1 MEASDVVAR
10 FHGGHL
16 DGQLISPW
24 PEPPGRSVW
33 AQPGGDG
40 AIVTDSE
47 PQDPGDGESAGFD
60 HYVLMEVVADLAV
73 YHFAE
78 PS

>member
-1 MEASDVVAR
+1 MVAR

-16 DGQLISPW
+16 DGEVISPW
-24 PEPPGRSVW
+24 PAPPGRSVW
-33 AQPGGDG
+33 VERGGEG

-47 PQDPGDGESAGFD
+47 PQEPADPSSPGFD
-60 HYVLMEVVADLAV
+60 HYVLVEVVADLAV

-78 PS
+78 PV